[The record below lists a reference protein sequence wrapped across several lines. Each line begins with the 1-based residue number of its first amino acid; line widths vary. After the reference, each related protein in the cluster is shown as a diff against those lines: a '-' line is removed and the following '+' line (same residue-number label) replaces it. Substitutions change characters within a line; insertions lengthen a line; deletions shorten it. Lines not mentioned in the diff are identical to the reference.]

1 MIERTKAAERAKILT
16 TFLELDISDEIQ
28 KKIAKYIGSLE
39 IEKREEAAKGIKKVL
54 EKYDENEVMIYIEML
69 EKYPNCLQEQER
81 VKFEIKVNNMKP
93 SHLKYWED
101 MF

>member
-54 EKYDENEVMIYIEML
+54 GKLQFQIE
-69 EKYPNCLQEQER
+69 
-81 VKFEIKVNNMKP
+81 
-93 SHLKYWED
+93 HLL
-101 MF
+101 